1 MTNEED
7 DLFKYLSYVTLREGW
22 AQIKG
27 TFFGWLVISVI
38 FIVIDVLI
46 DFGASQTE
54 TFWAI
59 LPKPFWYV
67 LGFAAFTWFVRGEE
81 FQIVFPKSF
90 GLWLLVTS
98 AVALMVLLGAVLP
111 TWAMMPVYAAVML
124 GFGLL
129 VSLAEIGRENFQK
142 LSRQPDNA

>member
-7 DLFKYLSYVTLREGW
+7 DLFKYLSYITLREGW
-22 AQIKG
+22 AVIKG
-27 TFFGWLVISVI
+27 TFLAWLFLSVI
-38 FIVIDVLI
+38 FIVINVFI
-46 DFGASQTE
+46 DFGASKTE

-59 LPKPFWYV
+59 LPKPFWFV

-90 GLWLLVTS
+90 RLWLLLTS
-98 AVALMVLLGAVLP
+98 VVAFMVLLGAVLS

-129 VSLAEIGRENFQK
+129 DSLSKIGRKNF
-142 LSRQPDNA
+142 

>member
-1 MTNEED
+1 MANEED

-27 TFFGWLVISVI
+27 AFLAWLFLSVM
-38 FIVIDVLI
+38 FIAIGVFI

-67 LGFAAFTWFVRGEE
+67 LGFAAVTWFFRGEE

-90 GLWLLVTS
+90 GLWLLFTS

-129 VSLAEIGRENFQK
+129 GSLAEIGKENFQK
-142 LSRQPDNA
+142 LTGQPDNA